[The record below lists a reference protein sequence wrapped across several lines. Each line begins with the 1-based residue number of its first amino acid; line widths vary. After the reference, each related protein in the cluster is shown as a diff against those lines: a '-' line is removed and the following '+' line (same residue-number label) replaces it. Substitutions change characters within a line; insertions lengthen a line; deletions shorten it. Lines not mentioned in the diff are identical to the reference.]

1 MRRAIA
7 IVLGLLATLIGL
19 SIPADVTR
27 AADTKPYFLVA
38 SPEMGDPVFR
48 NSVIMM
54 VPTIQAPLLAG
65 VIVNEPTGTS
75 AHEDVPAFFR
85 RSGRTSLNSAYYGGP
100 IDNGTPRRSRST
112 NIASA
117 R

>member
-1 MRRAIA
+1 MRRQVA
-7 IVLGLLATLIGL
+7 IVILWLFALTAL
-19 SIPADVTR
+19 SIPALVAR
-27 AADTKPYFLVA
+27 ADDAKPYFLVA

-65 VIVNEPTGTS
+65 VIINEPTGTS
-75 AHEDVPAFFR
+75 AHEVFPHFPA
-85 RSGRTSLNSAYYGGP
+85 LKDDPNSAYYGGP
-100 IDNGTPRRSRST
+100 VDNGTPTLAHPRV
-112 NIASA
+112 ASA